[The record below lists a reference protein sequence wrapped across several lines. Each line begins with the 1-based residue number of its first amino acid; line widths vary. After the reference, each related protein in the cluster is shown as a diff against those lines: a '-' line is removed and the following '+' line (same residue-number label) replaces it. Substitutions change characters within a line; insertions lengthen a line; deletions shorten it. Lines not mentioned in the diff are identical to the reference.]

1 MRKVAKME
9 YYVNGDNDQQCENE
23 AKQIAKELRDKYD
36 NDARV
41 TDLTR
46 NEFGKL
52 KQWNINH

>member
-23 AKQIAKELRDKYD
+23 AQQIAKELRNKYD
-36 NDARV
+36 NDAKV
-41 TDLTR
+41 VSSVR

-52 KQWNINH
+52 KQ